1 MEKNKTIRDKFRLLP
16 DKFKT
21 LSRLERDLSELERK
35 GNDIQKA
42 KIKKIKAF
50 QSVVDEICIDL
61 RDIAEKDKKIHSLLQ
76 SLKETTSTLKTL
88 LTQQS

>member
-1 MEKNKTIRDKFRLLP
+1 MKKNKTIRDKFRTLQ
-16 DKFKT
+16 DKFRT
-21 LSRLERDLSELERK
+21 LSRLESDLSELERK

-50 QSVVDEICIDL
+50 QGVVDEICIDL
-61 RDIAEKDKKIHSLLQ
+61 KDRAEKNEKIHSLLQ